1 VSVILSSAD
10 GISFAVNEEWIGMNA
25 MDVEF
30 EIKWDRKRYNAIE
43 KERIAVRIGPIEWH
57 NNLIALFIEAS
68 VRLRLIFS
76 GTQNHSL

>member
-1 VSVILSSAD
+1 MSVILSSAD

-43 KERIAVRIGPIEWH
+43 KERENSPK
-57 NNLIALFIEAS
+57 N
-68 VRLRLIFS
+68 
-76 GTQNHSL
+76 GTH

>member
-1 VSVILSSAD
+1 MSVILSSAD

-43 KERIAVRIGPIEWH
+43 KERENSPK
-57 NNLIALFIEAS
+57 N
-68 VRLRLIFS
+68 
-76 GTQNHSL
+76 GTHWMA